1 MNYFKTTVLM
11 ALLIGVMVAVGG
23 AFGGQHGAAIM
34 LVISLGM
41 SFFSYW
47 FSDTMVLKAYH
58 AIVIEPDNP
67 DPNAQQLY
75 RMVNNLA
82 ANADLPMPKVAIIQD
97 STPNAFATGRNPDHG
112 VVAVTTGIMQA
123 LNYDELSGVIAH
135 ELSHIKNRDTLIS
148 TIVAAVAGAI
158 SMIAQM
164 AQWAAIFGAG
174 RSDDDDNGGIIGLL
188 ATIIIAPLAA
198 MIIQMAISRTREYAA
213 DKSGGEIC
221 GNPLFLASALEKIDY
236 FAKHA
241 RPMQDATPATSHM
254 FIVNPL
260 SGTRKAM
267 MSLFSTHPAT
277 EDRIAR
283 LREQAAESGK
293 M

>member
-1 MNYFKTTVLM
+1 MNYFKTTILL

-23 AFGGQHGAAIM
+23 VFGGQHGAAVM

-47 FSDTMVLKAYH
+47 FSDSIVLKAYH
-58 AIVIEPDNP
+58 AIIIEPDDP
-67 DPNAQQLY
+67 DPNAQKLY
-75 RMVNNLA
+75 TMVNNLA
-82 ANADLPMPKVAIIQD
+82 ANADIPMPKVAIIQD
-97 STPNAFATGRNPDHG
+97 ATPNAFATGRNPDHG

-148 TIVAAVAGAI
+148 TIVAAIAGAI

-198 MIIQMAISRTREYAA
+198 MIIQMAISCTREYAA

-221 GNPLFLASALEKIDY
+221 GNPLFLASALEKIEY

-241 RPMQDATPATSHM
+241 RPMEDATPATSHM

-260 SGTRKAM
+260 SGSKKALM
-267 MSLFSTHPAT
+267 NLFSTHPLT

-283 LREQAAESGK
+283 LREQARSMGF
-293 M
+293 